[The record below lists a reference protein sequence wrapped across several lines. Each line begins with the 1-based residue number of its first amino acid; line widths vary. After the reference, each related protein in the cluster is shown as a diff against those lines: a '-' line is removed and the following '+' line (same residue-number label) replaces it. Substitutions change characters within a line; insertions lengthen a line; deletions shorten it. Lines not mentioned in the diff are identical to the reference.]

1 MGMTRTPDAAA
12 STALA
17 IDAEPAPL
25 IERVLAPFQRF
36 VQTESASGLVLL
48 ACTALA
54 LAWANSPWSASYE
67 HLWETR
73 LSLALGPWS
82 SQTTLH
88 HLIND
93 GLMAVFF
100 FLVGLEI
107 KREML
112 AGELA
117 SLRQAALPIAGAL
130 GGMVV
135 PAVLYTALNAGTA
148 GEPGWGVPM
157 ATDIAFALGVL
168 ALFGDRIPL
177 GVRVFLA
184 ALAIVDDIGAVLVIA
199 VFYSGGIA
207 WGALLSAAA
216 LVVLAIGANIAGVR
230 RPGAYAVIGLLLWAA
245 VLSSG
250 IHATI
255 AGVILAMTIPARTR
269 INESSFLARAQRALS
284 RFEIVH
290 EPGASPLKDPEHQ
303 SAVQQLERLAEQVQP
318 PLLRLEHSLHG
329 VVAFGIMPLFALANA
344 GVPLGLAQLEGGE
357 STAVALGVAL
367 GLLVGKPVGITLF
380 AWSAV
385 RFGFAGLPEGVTW
398 RMITGAGLL
407 GGIGFTMALFIAGL
421 AFVTE
426 PSLLVAAKLGILGAS
441 LIAGIA
447 GWTALR
453 GSSVERIPA
462 QQSM

>member
-1 MGMTRTPDAAA
+1 MDGDA
-12 STALA
+12 
-17 IDAEPAPL
+17 APL
-25 IERVLAPFQRF
+25 IDRMLAPFQRF
-36 VQTESASGLVLL
+36 VHTESASGVVLL
-48 ACTALA
+48 ACTAVA
-54 LAWANSPWSASYE
+54 LVWANSPWAASYE
-67 HLWETR
+67 HLWETE
-73 LSLALGPWS
+73 LTLGLGPW
-82 SQTTLH
+82 TARGTLH

-117 SLRQAALPIAGAL
+117 SVRRAALPIAGAL
-130 GGMVV
+130 GGMIA
-135 PAVLYTALNAGTA
+135 PALLYASLNAGRA

-168 ALFGDRIPL
+168 ALLGDRIPA

-199 VFYSGGIA
+199 AFYSGGIA
-207 WGALLSAAA
+207 WNALLSAGA
-216 LVVLAIGANIAGVR
+216 LVLLAVGANIAGVR
-230 RPGAYAVIGLLLWAA
+230 RPWAYAAIGLLLWGA

-255 AGVILAMTIPARTR
+255 AGVLLAMTIPSRTR
-269 INESSFLARAQRALS
+269 IDEGRFLARARRALS
-284 RFEIVH
+284 RFEVGH
-290 EPGASPLKDPEHQ
+290 EPGASPLTDPENQ
-303 SAVQQLERLAEQVQP
+303 AAVQQLERLAEQLQP

-357 STAVALGVAL
+357 STAVAAGIAL
-367 GLLVGKPVGITLF
+367 GLLVGKPVGITLL
-380 AWSAV
+380 AWAAV
-385 RFGFAGLPEGVTW
+385 RLGVASLPHGVNW
-398 RMITGAGLL
+398 RLIVGAGML

-421 AFVTE
+421 AFANS
-426 PSLLVAAKLGILGAS
+426 PALLVAGKLGILGAS
-441 LIAGIA
+441 LVAGLA
-447 GWTALR
+447 GWFALR
-453 GSSVERIPA
+453 GGSRQP
-462 QQSM
+462 QPG

>member
-1 MGMTRTPDAAA
+1 MSQSSAEVTIPDQHFDG
-12 STALA
+12 
-17 IDAEPAPL
+17 DAAPL
-25 IERVLAPFQRF
+25 IDRVLAPFQRF

-48 ACTALA
+48 ACTAVA
-54 LAWANSPWSASYE
+54 LVWANSPWAASYE
-67 HLWETR
+67 HLWETE
-73 LSLALGPWS
+73 LTVALGPWTVRS
-82 SQTTLH
+82 TLH

-93 GLMAVFF
+93 GLMVVFF

-117 SLRQAALPIAGAL
+117 SARQAALPIAGAL
-130 GGMVV
+130 GGMIV
-135 PAVLYTALNAGTA
+135 PAMLYASLNAGRT

-168 ALFGDRIPL
+168 ALLGDRIPA

-207 WGALLSAAA
+207 WNALLAAGALVL
-216 LVVLAIGANIAGVR
+216 LAIGANIAGVR
-230 RPGAYAVIGLLLWAA
+230 RPWAYAAIGLLLWGA

-255 AGVILAMTIPARTR
+255 AGVLLAMTIPSRTR
-269 INESSFLARAQRALS
+269 IDEDRFLARARRALS
-284 RFEIVH
+284 RFEVAH
-290 EPGASPLKDPEHQ
+290 EPGASPLRDPEHQ
-303 SAVQQLERLAEQVQP
+303 AAVQQLERLAEQLQP

-344 GVPLGLAQLEGGE
+344 GVPLGLAQLEGGG
-357 STAVALGVAL
+357 STAVAAGIAL
-367 GLLVGKPVGITLF
+367 GLLVGKPVGITLL
-380 AWSAV
+380 AWAAV
-385 RFGFAGLPEGVTW
+385 RLGAASLPQGVTW
-398 RMITGAGLL
+398 HMIVGAGLL

-421 AFVTE
+421 AFVNQ
-426 PSLLVAAKLGILGAS
+426 PALLVAAKLGILGAS
-441 LIAGIA
+441 LIAGLA
-447 GWTALR
+447 GWLTLR
-453 GSSVERIPA
+453 RRPRLAS
-462 QQSM
+462 